1 VDTSP
6 DHTLAGEDAMAF
18 ELLAGRLGARG
29 STAGTVPDVMRGC
42 FCLTWALGRV
52 DADLD
57 T

>member
-6 DHTLAGEDAMAF
+6 DHTLTCEDAMAF
-18 ELLAGRLGARG
+18 ELLAGRLGAHG
-29 STAGTVPDVMRGC
+29 GTSGTVPDALLYCIC
-42 FCLTWALGRV
+42 FTFAVGGI